1 MSKRTLAILLILV
14 GLIAIAGVLYWAFII
29 PAKKANPAPIVIPET
44 APVTE
49 VSPAPAPTV
58 PPPTPTP
65 SPVPRT
71 VTTDEQEQLVL
82 RQQAMV
88 FASRQGSYSNSDG
101 FAAIN
106 DVYLSVNPA
115 VRAFYQGEIQR
126 LIKEY
131 PLATGTWTQTTRSLS
146 SRIASELPLQGK
158 TDATVVVQAQQ
169 VIETSTKAAVISYRE
184 IRITFRR
191 EAGAWIVSRVESNPL
206 AL

>member
-14 GLIAIAGVLYWAFII
+14 GLIAILGVLYWAFII
-29 PAKKANPAPIVIPET
+29 PAKQANPAPIVMPET
-44 APVTE
+44 TPVTE
-49 VSPAPAPTV
+49 VSPAPAPTL

-101 FAAIN
+101 FAALN

-115 VRAFYQGEIQR
+115 VRAFYQGEVQR
-126 LIKEY
+126 LIKEH
-131 PLATGTWTQTTRSLS
+131 PLATGTWTRTTRSLS

-158 TDATVVVQAQQ
+158 TEATVVVQAQQ
-169 VIETSTKAAVISYRE
+169 VVETSTKAATISYRE
-184 IRITFRR
+184 IRLTFRR
-191 EAGAWIVSRVESNPL
+191 EAGGWIVSRVESNPL

>member
-29 PAKKANPAPIVIPET
+29 PAKQANPAPVVMPE
-44 APVTE
+44 ANPVTE
-49 VSPAPAPTV
+49 VSPAPAPTL

-71 VTTDEQEQLVL
+71 VTTDEQEQLLL

-101 FAAIN
+101 FVALN
-106 DVYLSVNPA
+106 DVALSVNAA

-126 LIKEY
+126 LNKDY
-131 PLATGTWTQTTRSLS
+131 PLAKGTWTQTARALS

-158 TDATVVVQAQQ
+158 TEAIVVVQAQQ
-169 VIETSTKAAVISYRE
+169 VVETSTKAATISYRE
-184 IRITFRR
+184 IRLTFRR

>member
-29 PAKKANPAPIVIPET
+29 PAKQANPAPVVMPE
-44 APVTE
+44 ANPVTE
-49 VSPAPAPTV
+49 VSPAPAPTL

-71 VTTDEQEQLVL
+71 VTTDEQEQLLL

-101 FAAIN
+101 FVALN
-106 DVYLSVNPA
+106 DVALSVNAA

-126 LIKEY
+126 LNKDY
-131 PLATGTWTQTTRSLS
+131 PLAKGTWTQTTRSLS

-158 TDATVVVQAQQ
+158 TEATVVVQAQQ
-169 VIETSTKAAVISYRE
+169 VVETSTKAAVISYRE